1 MLHARLSTT
10 TVVLA
15 LLAIGVPPAALADSF
30 PTVVR
35 AVLDGQTTGR
45 LAQMDR
51 DQRGQMTDCVIAT
64 LAGLPAGKKRYISE
78 GANFAEQQ
86 HRFGEVVQENRAQWK
101 QKIASACGKIALS
114 KTTGSNK

>member
-1 MLHARLSTT
+1 MPHARLSTT

-15 LLAIGVPPAALADSF
+15 LLAIGAPPAALADSF

-78 GANFAEQQ
+78 GANFGEQQ